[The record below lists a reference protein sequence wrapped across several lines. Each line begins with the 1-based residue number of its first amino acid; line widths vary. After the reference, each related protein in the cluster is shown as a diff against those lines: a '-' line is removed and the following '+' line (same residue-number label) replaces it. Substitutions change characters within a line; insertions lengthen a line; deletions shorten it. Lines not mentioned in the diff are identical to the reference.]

1 MNQLKSDHY
10 KPVEIERPAILGKR
24 KHDDES
30 KKKTVA
36 VKLKKRVQKEESK
49 DVADS
54 SKRP

>member
-36 VKLKKRVQKEESK
+36 VKLKKRDQKEESK

-54 SKRP
+54 TKRP